1 MMKTFTLAASM
12 MVLAAIS
19 GQALA
24 GTITS
29 KARSDSQ
36 AYAKQQTMSAFDSMA
51 PGATDSHRD
60 HGGPKANDYYKIY
73 AAEMGSRPFES
84 PLTCG

>member
-12 MVLAAIS
+12 MVLAAAIS

-51 PGATDSHRD
+51 SGATDSYRY
-60 HGGPKANDYYKIY
+60 HGGPKADD
-73 AAEMGSRPFES
+73 
-84 PLTCG
+84 